1 MGADA
6 HRIIAVLVDFGD
18 TLSDQATEERDA
30 EGLMTGVA
38 LIDGARELLLA
49 LRERGLPVAL
59 VADGEVAESRILR
72 VRHGLEDLF
81 AAVAIS
87 EAVGASKPDPR
98 PFRAA
103 LDALGIAPADYG
115 RVVMLG
121 NRLERDIRGAN
132 ALGLISVWLDWG
144 PRYRKVP
151 AGPEEAPQHV
161 VRAPLELLEVLD
173 RLEGEAHAE
182 R

>member
-1 MGADA
+1 VGDEE
-6 HRIIAVLVDFGD
+6 HQILAVLVDFGD

-30 EGLMTGVA
+30 DGLMTGVA

-49 LRERGLPVAL
+49 LRQRGLPVAL
-59 VADGEVAESRILR
+59 VADGEVDESRILR

-81 AAVAIS
+81 AAVVIS

-98 PFRAA
+98 PFQTA
-103 LDALGIAPADYG
+103 LDALGIAPVDYG

-121 NRLERDIRGAN
+121 NRLERDVRGAN
-132 ALGLISVWLDWG
+132 ALGLISVWLDWA

-151 AGPEEAPQHV
+151 AGPDEAPRHV
-161 VRAPLELLEVLD
+161 IHEPLELLDVLD
-173 RLEGEAHAE
+173 RLEREGE

>member
-1 MGADA
+1 VGDDA
-6 HRIIAVLVDFGD
+6 RRILAVLVDFGD

-30 EGLMTGVA
+30 DGLMTGVA

-49 LRERGLPVAL
+49 LRDRGLPVAL
-59 VADGEVAESRILR
+59 VADGEVDESRILR

-81 AAVAIS
+81 AAVVIS

-121 NRLERDIRGAN
+121 NRLERDVRGAN
-132 ALGLISVWLDWG
+132 ALGLISVWLDWA
-144 PRYRKVP
+144 PRYRKAP
-151 AGPEEAPQHV
+151 AGPAEVPQHV
-161 VRAPLELLEVLD
+161 VHAPRELLEVLD
-173 RLEGEAHAE
+173 RLERGTRDE

>member
-1 MGADA
+1 VSGSAR
-6 HRIIAVLVDFGD
+6 RILAVLVDFGD

-30 EGLMTGVA
+30 DGLMTGVA

-59 VADGEVAESRILR
+59 VADGEVDESRILR
-72 VRHGLEDLF
+72 VRHGLGDLF

-103 LDALGIAPADYG
+103 LGALGIAPADHG

-121 NRLERDIRGAN
+121 NRLERDVRGAN
-132 ALGLISVWLDWG
+132 ALGLISVWLDWS
-144 PRYRKVP
+144 PRYRKIP
-151 AGPEEAPQHV
+151 AGPGEVPRHV
-161 VRAPLELLEVLD
+161 IHRPLELLDVLD
-173 RLEGEAHAE
+173 RLEREAGDQ